1 MDVQNNGYP
10 AFWGVVKK
18 GFGEKKINKD
28 LKCPM
33 NYLADLKVKEFH
45 PDTPTL
51 PMEDFFIKFENTNNM
66 KKNYRVE
73 RMIEKY
79 SLHMFNSVTSDTDR
93 DYGNDDYFLLR
104 DDFDSLIQ
112 DIRSTSLSRNYLGL
126 MSWLIDRAFVL
137 TTYTKR
143 NAFQIKAKTAQNK
156 ALLLKVLYEVSPR
169 NLLLC
174 FSKNLKI

>member
-1 MDVQNNGYP
+1 
-10 AFWGVVKK
+10 
-18 GFGEKKINKD
+18 
-28 LKCPM
+28 
-33 NYLADLKVKEFH
+33 
-45 PDTPTL
+45 
-51 PMEDFFIKFENTNNM
+51 MEDFFIKFENTNNM